1 MAGMPALPLP
11 PRGSMEWQQL
21 SACQWADPTLFIS
34 IDKRPGRNDRDRIA
48 EAVRYCAQCSVAREC
63 LDWALENEESGV
75 YGGRYLAK
83 GGRLLDL
90 LKED

>member
-11 PRGSMEWQQL
+11 PRGSMEWQQF
-21 SACQWADPTLFIS
+21 AVCQWADPTLFIS

-63 LDWALENEESGV
+63 LDWALDILQVAQQLHQSVIQPNPP
-75 YGGRYLAK
+75 
-83 GGRLLDL
+83 
-90 LKED
+90 